1 MHDSKMIK
9 RHFLENLIIVCMYF
23 QIISF
28 SFSPSSAIVLETSE
42 MATFGE
48 IRNNESGNH
57 WHADTSLK
65 RFSSKIQLWTT

>member
-57 WHADTSLK
+57 
-65 RFSSKIQLWTT
+65 